1 MDAASEVAMSN
12 DPKNRPQ
19 NSRRDFLRG
28 AVGAAALAET
38 VLAQRPSPNGLPT
51 RRLGRTNEQVSIL
64 GIGGG
69 HIGRVAIEDQ
79 AAAVRLVHAAID
91 NGVTFMDNAWAYQD
105 GAAEQAL
112 GEALQGGKRQKVFLM
127 TKCTGRDT
135 KFARQC
141 LEDSLRR
148 LKTDHLDLWQF
159 HEVNYD
165 NDPDWI
171 FQKGGLE
178 VALQA
183 KKEGKV
189 RHIGFTGHKDPIIH
203 RKMLNMGDVWE
214 TSQMPI
220 NVMDYYYRSFQHEI
234 VPLCLSRDVGVIGM
248 KSLGGGAPLG
258 KIVQDTNLTA
268 EECVRFALSQP
279 VSVLVR
285 GWMKVEQI
293 EADARIARDFK
304 PLSFDEQRLILT
316 KAKDE
321 AGDGRHEQFKTT
333 QRFENPIY
341 RKMHGVLLEGS

>member
-1 MDAASEVAMSN
+1 MSE
-12 DPKNRPQ
+12 DLKTRPQ

-28 AVGAAALAET
+28 ALGVAALAEAA
-38 VLAQRPSPNGLPT
+38 LAQRRGSGGLPT
-51 RRLGRTNEQVSIL
+51 RRLGRTNEQVTIL

-69 HIGRVAIEDQ
+69 HIGRVALEDK

-91 NGVTFMDNAWAYQD
+91 NGIGFMDNAWAYQD
-105 GAAEQAL
+105 GAAEEAM

-127 TKCTGRDT
+127 TKCTGRDS

-203 RKMLNMGDVWE
+203 HKMLNMGDVWE
-214 TSQMPI
+214 TAQMQI
-220 NVMDYYYRSFQHEI
+220 NVMDFYYRSFQHEI
-234 VPLCLSRDVGVIGM
+234 VPLCLSRDIGVIGM

-258 KIVQDTNLTA
+258 KIAQDTKVTA
-268 EECVRFALSQP
+268 EECVRFALSLP
-279 VSVLVR
+279 ISVLVR
-285 GWMKVEQI
+285 GFMKVEQI
-293 EADARIARDFK
+293 EADAKIASNFK
-304 PLSFDEQRLILT
+304 PLSGEEQRMILS

-341 RKMHGVLLEGS
+341 RKMHGVLLEGG

>member
-1 MDAASEVAMSN
+1 MSE
-12 DPKNRPQ
+12 DPKTRPQ
-19 NSRRDFLRG
+19 NSRRNFLLG
-28 AVGAAALAET
+28 ALGATAAAQAA
-38 VLAQRPSPNGLPT
+38 LAQRPSPNGLPT

-69 HIGRVAIEDQ
+69 HIGRVAIEDK

-91 NGVTFMDNAWAYQD
+91 NGVRFMDNAWAYQD
-105 GAAEQAL
+105 GAAEEAM
-112 GEALQGGKRQKVFLM
+112 GDALQGGKRQQVFLM

-135 KFARQC
+135 KFAQQC

-148 LKTDHLDLWQF
+148 LKTDHIDLWQF
-159 HEVNYD
+159 HEVNHD

-189 RHIGFTGHKDPIIH
+189 RHIGFTGHKDPRIH
-203 RKMLNMGDVWE
+203 HKMLNMGDPWE

-220 NVMDYYYRSFQHEI
+220 NMMDFYYRSFQHEI
-234 VPLCLSRDVGVIGM
+234 VPLCLARDIGIIGM

-258 KIVQDTNLTA
+258 KIVEDTNITA
-268 EECVRFALSQP
+268 EECVRFALSLP
-279 VSVLVR
+279 ISVLVR

-293 EADARIARDFK
+293 EADAKIARDFK
-304 PLSFDEQRLILT
+304 PLSGEDQRLILS

-321 AGDGRHEQFKTT
+321 AGDGRHEQFKST

-341 RKMHGVLLEGS
+341 RKMHGVLLEG